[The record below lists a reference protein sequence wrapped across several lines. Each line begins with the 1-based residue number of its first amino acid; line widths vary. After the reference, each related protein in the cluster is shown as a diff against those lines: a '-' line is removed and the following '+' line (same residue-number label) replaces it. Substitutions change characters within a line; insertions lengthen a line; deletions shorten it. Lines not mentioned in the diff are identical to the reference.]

1 VLVRVAAFGS
11 TGTGDAFGG
20 VDFNSCTARRAFSTM
35 TFCFTSSFARM
46 GTKSCG
52 TGVLSLKFCENFL
65 RSLSFTALDSRC
77 KDLWRSDMRSFS
89 AAENCLKESKRSCS
103 TFAVALSGLPG
114 FLAGI
119 PPIVGLKVVLGFG
132 VCSAAGL
139 ASGAAVGA
147 AAAAAALAGTSL
159 GVSTLVGGATC
170 ATLVGSGV
178 TSFSDGLVPRCATLA
193 AESGRASCEEM
204 IAGSTGAPGTVG

>member
-1 VLVRVAAFGS
+1 
-11 TGTGDAFGG
+11 
-20 VDFNSCTARRAFSTM
+20 M

-46 GTKSCG
+46 GTRSCG

-65 RSLSFTALDSRC
+65 RSLSLTALDSRA
-77 KDLWRSDMRSFS
+77 KDLWRSDIRSFS

-119 PPIVGLKVVLGFG
+119 PATVGLKVVLGFG
-132 VCSAAGL
+132 VCSAVGL
-139 ASGAAVGA
+139 ARGAAVGA
-147 AAAAAALAGTSL
+147 TAALAGTSL

-170 ATLVGSGV
+170 AALVGSGV
-178 TSFSDGLVPRCATLA
+178 TRFSGGLVPRCANLA

-204 IAGSTGAPGTVG
+204 IAGSTGAPGTVGWPVGARRAGGVYLFAWPLGRGGKSRLTPLYL